1 MLSKNRRQNVQIDGT
16 GQFGE
21 GLLLLLPPGDFC
33 DLGFYRASL
42 ASTASDVSFR
52 AFDLPRTVDLD
63 VFRAKKT
70 TSWSEG
76 EGNNQSC
83 LSFEFNGLGE
93 SDQAGGASLL
103 FVFGVVSD
111 AACVRAAFL

>member
-1 MLSKNRRQNVQIDGT
+1 M
-16 GQFGE
+16 
-21 GLLLLLPPGDFC
+21 LLLLPPGDFC